1 MNTAAGAWLRT
12 AGAAGVCKSLW
23 LSDAVAGPA
32 GDAPARPPQGRSVW
46 VLTAQLRRARS
57 PCRARAPRDPR
68 SPSPAVGGQTV
79 PLPLPPP
86 RHSLQAA
93 WAALL
98 EMSPALRALQG
109 RQPGMPPALRPPH
122 SSLPGAPRG
131 PAGSAG
137 APAVWDTRA
146 IVLDPRRCR
155 L

>member
-23 LSDAVAGPA
+23 LSYAFAGPA

-46 VLTAQLRRARS
+46 VLTAQLCRARS
-57 PCRARAPRDPR
+57 PGPEPLGIPGASAPQPEDTVPP
-68 SPSPAVGGQTV
+68 PSP
-79 PLPLPPP
+79 PL

-98 EMSPALRALQG
+98 EMSPARRALQG
-109 RQPGMPPALRPPH
+109 RQPGMPPALSPPH
-122 SSLPGAPRG
+122 SSLSRATRS

-137 APAVWDTRA
+137 APAIWDTRA